1 MTPIR
6 ASSFATRPDTIARLR
21 KFGVRRAESSR
32 ITGFVIRIQPAFPAT
47 KPRERM
53 PDITRPIG
61 TTDILPS
68 EAARWQ
74 TVERFA
80 RETAR
85 LFHFREIRTPLFE
98 HTELFHRGVGETT
111 DIVSKETYTFTDR
124 GGRSIT
130 LRPEGTAGVVR
141 AVIEN
146 GLLNDPGSVVKV
158 YYLGPNFRYERPQKG
173 RLRQH
178 HQFGAE
184 AFGVAEPEMDVECM
198 LLQLA
203 FYRRCGLKDLS
214 LRINSLGDRESK
226 HRYRDALVA
235 FLSPRRGELSEDSQR
250 RLESNPLRI
259 LDSKDPRD
267 VAAVRGAPPAEQSLS
282 ERSRAH
288 FQRVQALLR
297 SFGVPFEVDDG
308 LVRGFDYYTDTLWE
322 VTAGGLGSQN
332 AVGGG
337 GRYDN
342 LVEMLGGKPTPG
354 VGFGSG
360 LERLLL
366 ALEAQGV
373 HLRAE
378 APKLVWLIAHGEAA
392 KASNLLLLQE
402 LRSAGV
408 AADMDFTGRSV
419 KSQFKLADREGAAW
433 VVTVGDAE
441 LTAGTVNLKN
451 LHSGEQASLPRGEL
465 VARLVAS

>member
-1 MTPIR
+1 
-6 ASSFATRPDTIARLR
+6 
-21 KFGVRRAESSR
+21 
-32 ITGFVIRIQPAFPAT
+32 
-47 KPRERM
+47 M

-61 TTDILPS
+61 TADVLPDDVG
-68 EAARWQ
+68 RWQ
-74 TVERFA
+74 AVEQAA
-80 RETAR
+80 RETAG
-85 LFHFREIRTPLFE
+85 LFHFREIRTPVFE
-98 HTELFHRGVGETT
+98 HAELFHRGVGETT

-124 GGRSIT
+124 GGRTIT

-146 GLLNDPGSVVKV
+146 GLLNDPGAVVKV
-158 YYLGPNFRYERPQKG
+158 FYFGPNFRYERPQKG

-178 HQFGAE
+178 HQFGVE

-198 LLQLA
+198 LLQMA

-226 HRYRDALVA
+226 QRYRDALVT
-235 FLSPRRGELSEDSQR
+235 FLSPKRAELSEDSLR
-250 RLESNPLRI
+250 RLETNPLRI

-267 VAAVRGAPPAEQSLS
+267 VEAVKGAPPAGESLS
-282 ERSRAH
+282 EKSRAH
-288 FQRVQALLR
+288 FEKVQALLR
-297 SFGVPFEVDDG
+297 AAGVPFAVDG
-308 LVRGFDYYTDTLWE
+308 ALVRGFDYYTDTLWE

-366 ALEAQGV
+366 ALEAQKV
-373 HLRAE
+373 ELP
-378 APKLVWLIAHGEAA
+378 APRRPLVWLIAHGDAA
-392 KASNLLLLQE
+392 KSSNLLLLQE
-402 LRSAGV
+402 LRAAGV

-441 LTAGTVNLKN
+441 LAAGTVNLKN
-451 LHSGEQASLPRGEL
+451 LQSGEQSSLPRGDL
-465 VARLVAS
+465 VARLAGS